1 MPTGNDGFPHR
12 AHCPFREINK
22 KKIEIRYFNLILDF
36 NSMKLVLYGLHQPK
50 KYKRKTS
57 ILGHTVYDQGDS
69 EMIVPEEFSGASINP
84 QSFIGLKK
92 EFNIGSITILD
103 RLKPDNGP
111 VCVLDHVNQ
120 SGYNFLMGQTPT
132 SEFPTFPDMSNIY
145 NQIKNLEGVVVYTV
159 GPDLF
164 SGVGPSSFIASESV
178 GLISPVWHYIGVRV
192 FAKNDYLE
200 KLR

>member
-1 MPTGNDGFPHR
+1 
-12 AHCPFREINK
+12 
-22 KKIEIRYFNLILDF
+22 
-36 NSMKLVLYGLHQPK
+36 MKLVLYGLYQPKK
-50 KYKRKTS
+50 KYKRKTP

-69 EMIVPEEFSGASINP
+69 KMIVPKEFSGASINP
-84 QSFIGLKK
+84 KNFIGLKK
-92 EFNIGSITILD
+92 EFNIESITILD

-111 VCVLDHVNQ
+111 VCVVDHVNQ
-120 SGYNFLMGQTPT
+120 SGYNFLMGQTPI
-132 SEFPTFPDMSNIY
+132 SGFPTFPDMSNIY

-164 SGVGPSSFIASESV
+164 SGAGPSSLIASESV
-178 GLISPVWHYIGVRV
+178 GLISPVWHYIRVRV

>member
-1 MPTGNDGFPHR
+1 MN
-12 AHCPFREINK
+12 
-22 KKIEIRYFNLILDF
+22 
-36 NSMKLVLYGLHQPK
+36 LVLYGLYQPK
-50 KYKRKTS
+50 KYKRKIP
-57 ILGHTVYDQGDS
+57 ILGHTVYDQGDCK
-69 EMIVPEEFSGASINP
+69 MIVPKEFSGASINP
-84 QSFIGLKK
+84 KNFIGLKK
-92 EFNIGSITILD
+92 KFNVESITILD

-178 GLISPVWHYIGVRV
+178 GLISPVWHYIGVSV